1 MIYLVEIDGGQI
13 NVLDA
18 SGNVID
24 PAKEG
29 GNLADVKTVLT
40 AIRDTAGVKK
50 IVDPLPAG
58 TNEVGKVAQ
67 GTKGVGGDAWPQTL
81 YDSSGHPVGVVLDG
95 ALYRLQ
101 VESKVA
107 RASDGS
113 HINPATQ
120 ETLAAI
126 KDSDG
131 VKKIV
136 DQLPT
141 GTNEIGKVAQGT
153 KAAGSGA
160 WPQVL
165 YDADGHAV
173 GVVLD
178 GSVYRLRTEGKVAK
192 GSTDLVILDAIDTLS
207 GCGRLKTTLYTPEG
221 EPVAFGSVAPNPSSI
236 KNDFV
241 KASGSDSL
249 LTNGSVTPVVFTYA
263 ADAIKDISLQELK
276 FVLSAN
282 GITFGTNYFGSV
294 AGPLTNGLLVE
305 VIAGGNTGTVYNLL
319 QNESFV
325 NFASPGGFEW
335 VVSSKDLMASTWLV
349 GGGLKLVHGT
359 SDVVRVTVRDDLH
372 AAGIYFK
379 CFVKGNLLG

>member
-1 MIYLVEIDGGQI
+1 MPLTITQVQGGQLALCDSDGNI
-13 NVLDA
+13 LAIIDD
-18 SGNVID
+18 SGAKLLRTAARLHD
-24 PAKEG
+24 GSTFYTGAKESG
-29 GNLADVKTVLT
+29 GNLADIKSKTDNIPSDPARESGKLTSLETLIT
-40 AIRDTAGVKK
+40 AIKNT
-50 IVDPLPAG
+50 
-58 TNEVGKVAQ
+58 
-67 GTKGVGGDAWPQTL
+67 
-81 YDSSGHPVGVVLDG
+81 DG
-95 ALYRLQ
+95 
-101 VESKVA
+101 
-107 RASDGS
+107 
-113 HINPATQ
+113 I
-120 ETLAAI
+120 
-126 KDSDG
+126 
-131 VKKIV
+131 KKIV
-136 DQLPT
+136 DQLPA
-141 GTNEIGKVAQGT
+141 GNNEIGKAAQGG
-153 KAAGSGA
+153 KAAGSDA

-249 LTNGSVTPVVFTYA
+249 LVNGSVTPVIFTYA

-282 GITFGTNYFGSV
+282 GVAFGTNYFGSI

-305 VIAGGNTGTVYNLL
+305 VVAGGNTGTVYNLL